1 MKTARKHRIAV
12 TFVAVVS
19 IGVAGGSAIGA
30 ENSEWTLRLEPM
42 YTDAFG
48 NDRQVLHV
56 RQLDLDAT
64 PSTDTGAP
72 VTLDTEG
79 TLANRFTVQYRRANW
94 QDWTLGLDFIFFGS
108 AQGRPGRTAA
118 ADGPS
123 GSIDQVVF
131 EVADRSFTSND
142 PAEAL
147 SFDVLTDTDIAAW
160 TMDFFGIRTLAEA
173 PERKLYLLLGLRN
186 ADFDNDY
193 HGIAGIDSVNG
204 SLIDASS
211 NYGSMQGPLIGL
223 IGEMQLGENTLTGYF
238 GQSVVFG
245 SANLSR
251 TISDFVGPAGDP
263 LTIVAQETYRR
274 IQDVSIPITEFR
286 VRWMHPF
293 SERFSVGATVNASI
307 WSDVSVPPAI
317 EPGVAGGGIDKN
329 TIVFFGL
336 GAALEYRF

>member
-1 MKTARKHRIAV
+1 MKTARKHRVAV
-12 TFVAVVS
+12 TIVAVVS

-48 NDRQVLHV
+48 NDRQVLRV
-56 RQLDLDAT
+56 RRLDLDAT
-64 PSTDTGAP
+64 PSTDTGTP

-79 TLANRFTVQYRRANW
+79 TLANRITVQYSRANW
-94 QDWTLGLDFIFFGS
+94 QDWTVGLDFIFFGT
-108 AQGRPGRTAA
+108 AQGRPARTAA
-118 ADGPS
+118 ADGPA
-123 GSIDQVVF
+123 GPIDQVVF

-147 SFDVLTDTDIAAW
+147 SFDVLTDTDMAAW
-160 TMDFFGIRTLAEA
+160 TMDLYGIRTLAEA

-193 HGIAGIDSVNG
+193 HGIARIDSVNG

-211 NYGSMQGPLIGL
+211 NYDAMQGPLLGL
-223 IGEMQLGENTLTGYF
+223 IGEIQLGKNTLTGYI

-245 SANLSR
+245 STNLSR
-251 TISDFVGPAGDP
+251 TVSDFVGPASDP
-263 LTIVAQETYRR
+263 LAIVAQETFRR
-274 IQDVSIPITEFR
+274 IQDVSIPITEVR
-286 VRWMHPF
+286 VRWMHPI
-293 SERFSVGATVNASI
+293 SQRFSVGVTANASI
-307 WSDVSVPPAI
+307 WSDVPVPPAI
-317 EPGVAGGGIDKN
+317 EPGIAGGGLEEN